1 MFIFK
6 KILSIL
12 GRYKNKTGNALGL
25 AVFSNLLLIIFESA
39 SIILLPKVINI
50 YETFEEYNQI
60 SFINLPLLTQ
70 NKFISF
76 MLLIYFLILSFVF
89 LFRIL
94 SLNLSANFANKI
106 SIEYMKDFAF
116 SFSYQDLDGHRF
128 LSKDEFTT
136 YLQVKFP
143 MTGREIFV
151 PLTQVFSSLFLT
163 LTIIMSIFF
172 VNFKISLTI
181 IIIIFFVFILI
192 SRKSAKKLKF
202 FGTKI
207 KEFLENQGKN
217 SSDLY
222 ESLLL
227 QIDNFK
233 ENKTKRF
240 LLENDNLL
248 KSFQKKTLLYTSLPK
263 FTIEYIILVLLLFA
277 LAFRSS
283 NSLIN
288 TNISILSTIIIA
300 LLKSISSI
308 QLLSRSY
315 YLLQQNYKNILD
327 IEEKLNLFKTNLN
340 YFYFNT
346 LSSNI
351 KKEILLKVSNLNLK
365 KIGNSFNQNTPKIS
379 FELKNCDICLVEG
392 KSGAGKS
399 RFLSTLSG
407 RLPPDT
413 GSIYLRRDFI
423 KEGQLSNIYL
433 IPQQL
438 IFIRGKIYEFLNYKN
453 NEKNIFKKDLS
464 KIAKLC
470 CCEEKVFFKNIS
482 PDLDNF
488 FERKLQS
495 LSGGQY
501 QRIAILGALLSNSN
515 VILMD
520 EGTSGMDEQQQ
531 KIYFNALINYIKN
544 KSYSALIYTTH
555 NNFTKSFANRSINL

>member
-1 MFIFK
+1 MVIFK

-12 GRYKNKTGNALGL
+12 ARYKKNTGNALNL
-25 AVFSNLLLIIFESA
+25 AVFSNLLLIIFESS

-50 YETFEEYNQI
+50 FDTFEEYNQI
-60 SFINLPLLTQ
+60 NIINLPLLTQ
-70 NKFISF
+70 NKFISISLF
-76 MLLIYFLILSFVF
+76 IYFLILSFVF

-116 SFSYQDLDGHRF
+116 SFSSQDLDGQRF
-128 LSKDEFTT
+128 LSKDEFAT
-136 YLQVKFP
+136 YIQVKFP
-143 MTGREIFV
+143 LTGREIFV

-163 LTIIMSIFF
+163 LTIITSIFF
-172 VNFKISLTI
+172 VNLKISLTI
-181 IIIIFFVFILI
+181 IIIIFFVFITI

-202 FGTKI
+202 FGSKI
-207 KEFLENQGKN
+207 KVFLENQGKN

-227 QIDNFK
+227 QVDNFK
-233 ENKTKRF
+233 EKKTKNF
-240 LLENDNLL
+240 LIENDNSL
-248 KSFQKKTLLYTSLPK
+248 KTFQKKALVYTSLPK
-263 FTIEYIILVLLLFA
+263 FTIEYIILLLLLFA

-283 NSLIN
+283 NSIIN
-288 TNISILSTIIIA
+288 SNISILSTIIIA

-308 QLLSRSY
+308 QILSRSY

-340 YFYFNT
+340 YFYFKS
-346 LSSNI
+346 LSSKIN
-351 KKEILLKVSNLNLK
+351 KEILLKVASLKIK
-365 KIGNSFNQNTPKIS
+365 KIGNSFNQNSPLIS
-379 FELKNCDICLVEG
+379 FELKKDDICLVEG

-407 RLPPDT
+407 RLPPDE

-423 KEGQLSNIYL
+423 KEGQLNSFYL

-453 NEKNIFKKDLS
+453 NEINIFKRDLS
-464 KIAKLC
+464 QLAKLC
-470 CCEEKVFFKNIS
+470 CCEEKVFFNNIS
-482 PDLDNF
+482 ADLESF
-488 FERKLQS
+488 FERKMQS

-501 QRIAILGALLSNSN
+501 QRIAILGALLSRSN
-515 VILMD
+515 IILMD

-531 KIYFNALINYIKN
+531 NIYFSVLTNYIRN
-544 KSYSALIYTTH
+544 KPYSALIYTTH
-555 NNFTKSFANRSINL
+555 NNFTKSFATSSINL